1 MTGDRSFGEAAVQAG
16 FITAAQLEESLRTQG
31 DRPLRQVLTEKKWLR
46 EDQGDAVEE
55 LLRTRPDPGTGSPA
69 LPPHDV
75 TRTTTED
82 HEVGKIALE
91 WMLITEE
98 QLGEAFR
105 HREDAR
111 QKGREV
117 SLGEILAERGWISME
132 DLLRL
137 VRERA
142 RRIEGVPEL
151 PRYQLGE
158 RLGEGAT
165 AIVYRAWDKE
175 LERSVAIK
183 VLRDSAALSD
193 LARQRFRREAQTAAG
208 LAHPNLVSLHDAG
221 ESNGRLYLIMELVEG
236 RSLGGVLSKEKPTLR
251 ERVLWLEKVARGVA
265 SAHARGVVHRDLK
278 PANILFTKSG
288 EPKVADFGLA
298 HLMESPLDLTRTGST
313 LGTPLYMSP
322 EQIQGRSRDISPRT
336 DVYALG
342 AILYECLTGRAPHE
356 GETTV
361 ELYSRIVREAPPRP
375 RSVNPEISPD
385 LEGILRRALDKNPAR
400 RYAHAEELASDLRR
414 YLDGVP
420 IFFRSAPLRD
430 RLWELLRSR
439 RFGWAAAGLLV
450 VILGAALAYSRRAP
464 RVLASPGPVKGSDL
478 GRESPAPLPI
488 PTRNPA
494 APSPAPVE
502 GPREGLVGYFR
513 LDERSGETASDVSGH
528 GKAGALVGE
537 ARWGSGEGSEWGLE
551 LDGHGSFVDIPASAE
566 LETLIQE
573 SYTLSAWFRPSD
585 VPPGKEGKYGIITK
599 TGSLLGLVY
608 NSDERFMFQHFTE
621 GWKWGGTGS
630 WTSSF
635 PPGEWH
641 HVAGVLEKPS
651 GAARIYVD
659 GACQKEET
667 WTPGGPEVPTNRG
680 TWKIGANAQ
689 DDPACKWF
697 ARGRIAEVRLYNRAL
712 PKSEIELLYKV
723 GLRRDKRP

>member
-46 EDQGDAVEE
+46 EDQGDRVEE
-55 LLRTRPDPGTGSPA
+55 LLRTQPETRTASPV
-69 LPPHDV
+69 LPPPDL

-91 WMLITEE
+91 WKLISEE

-105 HREDAR
+105 AHQEAR
-111 QKGREV
+111 QTGREV
-117 SLGEILAERGWISME
+117 SLGEILVGRGWISLE

-137 VRERA
+137 IRERA

-165 AIVYRAWDKE
+165 AVVYRAWDKE
-175 LERSVAIK
+175 LARSVAIK

-193 LARQRFRREAQTAAG
+193 VARQRFRREAQTAAG

-236 RSLGGVLSKEKPTLR
+236 RSLGGLLSKEKPPLR
-251 ERVLWLEKVARGVA
+251 ERVLWLEKVALGVA

-278 PANILFTKSG
+278 PANILFTRSG

-342 AILYECLTGRAPHE
+342 AILYESLTGRPPYE

-361 ELYSRIVREAPPRP
+361 DLYSRIVKEAPPRP
-375 RSVNPEISPD
+375 RTVNPEISRD
-385 LEGILRRALDKNPAR
+385 LEGILLKALEKNPAR
-400 RYAHAEELASDLRR
+400 RYAQAEELAKDLRR

-420 IFFRSAPLRD
+420 IFFETSPLRN
-430 RLWELLRSR
+430 LLGSR
-439 RFGWAAAGLLV
+439 RARWAAAGILMVLLGTT
-450 VILGAALAYSRRAP
+450 LAAARIGP
-464 RVLASPGPVKGSDL
+464 RVFSSGTEGQGSLPGK
-478 GRESPAPLPI
+478 ESPSALPV
-488 PTRNPA
+488 PTGNRP

-502 GPREGLVGYFR
+502 GPRDGLVGYWR
-513 LDERSGETASDVSGH
+513 LDERAGETAGEASGH
-528 GKAGALVGE
+528 GPIGKRVGA
-537 ARWGSGEGSEWGLE
+537 ARWGSGEGGESGLVLE
-551 LDGHGSFVDIPASAE
+551 GDGSFVEISASSE
-566 LETLIQE
+566 LEALIQE
-573 SYTLSAWFRPSD
+573 SYTLSAWFRPKDIPS
-585 VPPGKEGKYGIITK
+585 GKEGKYGILTK
-599 TGSLLGLVY
+599 TGSLLGLLY
-608 NSDERFMFQHFTE
+608 NSEERFMFQHFTE
-621 GWKWGGTGS
+621 GWKWGGTGT
-630 WTSSF
+630 WTSSY

-641 HVAGVLEKPS
+641 HVAGVLEKPTCM
-651 GAARIYVD
+651 ARIYID
-659 GACQKEET
+659 GACQKEER
-667 WTPGGPEVPTNRG
+667 WTPGGPEVPSNRG

-689 DDPACKWF
+689 DDPLCQWF
-697 ARGRIAEVRLYNRAL
+697 ARGMIAEVRIYNRAL
-712 PKSEIELLYKV
+712 RNPEIESLYRA
-723 GLRRDKRP
+723 GLRRVKSP